1 MGQLL
6 HGIIDPIFNPI
17 KTIKKI
23 INKADELSWKVTLC
37 DIINTVDTSKII
49 LNAFQYT
56 SKKTF
61 AAGITLKN
69 TEIKDYESN

>member
-1 MGQLL
+1 M
-6 HGIIDPIFNPI
+6 
-17 KTIKKI
+17 
-23 INKADELSWKVTLC
+23 TLC